1 MVSQRKPNTV
11 YLKRFKKKRS
21 KDEKDEVYYAIDG
34 DAVYS

>member
-11 YLKRFKKKRS
+11 YLKRLKKKNGEG
-21 KDEKDEVYYAIDG
+21 KKEVFYAIDG